1 MEQNTEAIA
10 NKLHEKDPRRNRWC
24 REHTTTLQTSKLTN
38 QAINS
43 KSEVGEDQICSHV
56 TDPSSNW
63 MGGGC
68 SAFSK
73 QCSKNANNTSERRVV
88 GIRVKRTH
96 ENSVSILHNRK
107 DICNVQKRK
116 VNKCQL
122 KRKKL
127 LFRIIQ
133 ANIRRNSLQTV
144 TASLWGYRQYC
155 L

>member
-1 MEQNTEAIA
+1 MKQNTEAIA

-38 QAINS
+38 QAISS

-73 QCSKNANNTSERRVV
+73 
-88 GIRVKRTH
+88 
-96 ENSVSILHNRK
+96 
-107 DICNVQKRK
+107 
-116 VNKCQL
+116 
-122 KRKKL
+122 
-127 LFRIIQ
+127 
-133 ANIRRNSLQTV
+133 
-144 TASLWGYRQYC
+144 
-155 L
+155 